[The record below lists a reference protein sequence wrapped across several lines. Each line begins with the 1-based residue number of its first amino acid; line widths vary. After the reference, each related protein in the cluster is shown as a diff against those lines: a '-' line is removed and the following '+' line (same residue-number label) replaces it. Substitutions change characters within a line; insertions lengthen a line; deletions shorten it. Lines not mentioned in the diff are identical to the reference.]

1 MREIGVS
8 YFPKACYNVF
18 IWNVTGEEIP
28 MRRLLIFAC
37 AFAAAALLFVYLLP
51 EQVAYGLAIV
61 FALCAFC
68 LALLRRRTLRR
79 LAIVSLGLAVGLIWC
94 SVYQLVFY
102 QPAVD
107 AAGQTVQITAA
118 IQDYPKQTSYG
129 CSMTARVE
137 LEGRQIQTLLYLP
150 EDAMGLQPGDKV
162 TARAKLRLSS
172 EGYTDVVDSIYYNAE
187 GVFLVAS
194 ASSYE
199 QLPDSG
205 PTWRNQPTMWNRAL
219 QERIA
224 QIVPADASGLITA
237 LLTGERSG
245 LSMQQKN
252 DMKRAGIYH
261 TVAVSGMH
269 VSILLGIVLFLTRR
283 KRMLSALIGIPVVI
297 LFILFI
303 GGTPSVVRAGIL
315 YVLFLIAPVLR
326 RESDSSTSLAAAL
339 LFLLLLNPWAV
350 ANIGLQLSFTSVAG
364 ILLFGSRLYRWAQTL
379 RPEKEDPNL
388 LDSCFRFVA
397 ASFSTTLGALVFT
410 VPLSALYF
418 GTISLIA
425 PLANLL
431 TLFAVTICFTLGIAA
446 TVCSFLLPPLGAL
459 LGLIV
464 AWPVRYIFWMTA
476 LMARIPFAAI
486 YTQSIYIVWWLVFV
500 YGMLLSI
507 LLLGGVRRPLL
518 PFCSG
523 ALTLGVCMLL
533 GILPFGW
540 ASFTFSALDVGQGQ
554 CLVVDSKGA
563 TAVIDCGGSSASGA
577 ADTAAGFLQT
587 MGYTTLDFLALT
599 HYDYDHAGGVAQL
612 LHTVP
617 TRTVLLPPG
626 GEDEEL
632 YTEIVEAAEQTGAE
646 VELLADDLQ
655 LTFGTGRL
663 QVFEPVGTASDN
675 EASVSFL
682 FSFGDY
688 DALVTGDMGT
698 SSEARL
704 VRLHDLKNVELLVA
718 GHHGSANSTGETLL
732 EALQP
737 ETVLISV
744 GKNSYGHPT
753 EEVLDRITEA
763 GAQIYRTDQC
773 GTITIKG

>member
-1 MREIGVS
+1 
-8 YFPKACYNVF
+8 
-18 IWNVTGEEIP
+18 

-37 AFAAAALLFVYLLP
+37 AFATAALLFVYLLP

-61 FALCAFC
+61 FALSGFC
-68 LALLRRRTLRR
+68 LALLRRKTLRR
-79 LAIVSLGLAVGLIWC
+79 LAIAALGLAVGLLWC
-94 SVYQLVFY
+94 AIYQMVFY

-107 AAGQTVQITAA
+107 AAGESMQITATV
-118 IQDYPKQTSYG
+118 QDYPKQTAYG
-129 CSMTARVE
+129 CSVTAKVE
-137 LEGRQIQTLLYLP
+137 LDGRNIQTLLYLP
-150 EDAMGLQPGDKV
+150 QTAMNLQPGDRLQ
-162 TARAKLRLSS
+162 AEAKLRLSS
-172 EGYTDVVDSIYYNAE
+172 EGYTDTVDSIYYNAE
-187 GVFLVAS
+187 GVFLIAS

-199 QLPDSG
+199 VLPDSG
-205 PTWRNQPTMWNRAL
+205 TTWRNLPIIWNHRL
-219 QERIA
+219 QQQIA
-224 QIVPADASGLITA
+224 KIVPEDASGLITA

-245 LSMQQKN
+245 LTMQQKN

-283 KRMLSALIGIPVVI
+283 KRMLSALIGIPVVL

-303 GGTPSVVRAGIL
+303 GGTPSVTRAGIL
-315 YVLFLIAPVLR
+315 YILFLLAPLLR
-326 RESDSSTSLAAAL
+326 REPDPPTSLAAAL
-339 LFLLLLNPWAV
+339 LFLLLLNPWSV
-350 ANIGLQLSFTSVAG
+350 ANIGLQLSFTSAAG
-364 ILLFGSRLYRWAQTL
+364 ILLFGSRICHWAQSL
-379 RPEKEDPNL
+379 RPEKTEANL
-388 LDSCFRFVA
+388 GDTCYRFVT
-397 ASFSTTLGALVFT
+397 ASISTTLGALVFT

-431 TLFAVTICFTLGIAA
+431 TLSVVTVCFLLGILAA
-446 TVCSFLLPPLGAL
+446 GFSFICLPLGTLLGAL
-459 LGLIV
+459 V
-464 AWPVRYIFWMTA
+464 AWPVRYIFWMTG
-476 LMARIPFAAI
+476 LMARVPFAAI

-518 PFCSG
+518 PICSG
-523 ALTLGVCMLL
+523 VLTLGVCMLL
-533 GILPFGW
+533 GIAPFGK

-587 MGYTTLDFLALT
+587 MGYTTLDMLALT

-617 TRTVLLPPG
+617 TETVLLPPG
-626 GEDEEL
+626 GEDEAL
-632 YTEIVEAAEQTGAE
+632 HTEIVEAAEEAGTE
-646 VELLADDLQ
+646 IVYLEEDLSLL
-655 LTFGTGRL
+655 FGTGTL
-663 QVFEPVGTASDN
+663 QVFEPVGSSSDN

-688 DALVTGDMGT
+688 DALITGDMGT
-698 SSEARL
+698 ASETRL
-704 VRLHDLKNVELLVA
+704 VRRHDLQDVELLVA
-718 GHHGSANSTGETLL
+718 GHHGSANSTGEELL
-732 EALQP
+732 QALQP

-744 GKNSYGHPT
+744 GENHYGHPK
-753 EEVLDRITEA
+753 EETLERILEV
-763 GAQIYRTDQC
+763 GAKIYRTDQC
-773 GTITIKG
+773 GTITIRG